1 MVVEGE
7 EQGVKLINKSV
18 DQQLNS
24 LLGAKKRLDIRN
36 LASLFNY
43 QMFCLSIN
51 IPANSVTRTVF
62 LARQEESDK
71 MKNFVVM
78 IFLLVPSRSIKCVMG
93 LRGL

>member
-1 MVVEGE
+1 MMVVVVLEVGGGGV
-7 EQGVKLINKSV
+7 GVKLINKSV

-62 LARQEESDK
+62 LARQESDK
-71 MKNFVVM
+71 
-78 IFLLVPSRSIKCVMG
+78 IKT
-93 LRGL
+93 L